1 MADSEN
7 PNLTN
12 PIELMALLDIEFEER
27 TPTRVTGQGR
37 TQQLWQVEP

>member
-27 TPTRVTGQGR
+27 TPTRVTAGPNA
-37 TQQLWQVEP
+37 TALEVEP